1 MESTRVFVSGLPPT
15 LSNEQLKK
23 HFATRFHVT
32 DAHVLPK
39 RRIGFVGFQTSEV
52 AQQAVSYFNRTY
64 LKMSKISVDIARPI
78 DADPTNEPPRSGQ
91 DSRESLPSDAAG
103 STLKRKRDGD
113 AQDPK
118 MQEYLS
124 LIQQPSKTKTWANDD
139 QLPTPVETDSH
150 PIEQPADNDDNTQ
163 ELTYAQRKKAR
174 LGQDSKEGSYVP
186 GNAGHSPTADEDDVQ
201 PQPENGEEVQA
212 EQQDEQERQQPVSD
226 SDWLRSKTSRLLG
239 LLDEDEQAVF
249 EPPAP
254 VSSSMP
260 AADSNVD
267 AKITETAEKPIG
279 NEPEKSTAT
288 PEVDTNIENIRISA
302 RLFVRNL
309 SYETKESD
317 LQPVFAP
324 FGKLE
329 EQPSLSYFE
338 LSLCLEQ
345 LLTFQ
350 SSQIHVAFDTRSTTS
365 KGFAYIQYSDT
376 DAAVE
381 AYKNLDGKHFQ
392 GRLLHILPAA
402 EKKTYK
408 VDEHE
413 LSKLPLKKQK
423 QIKRKQEATSS
434 TFSWNSL
441 YMNADAVM
449 SSMSERLGVSKAELL
464 DPTSADAAVKQA
476 HAETHVIQETKAYFT
491 ANGVNL
497 DAFKRRERGNTA
509 ILVKNFSYGTK
520 SEDLRKLLEPYG
532 QLTRLLMP
540 PSGTIAIAEFARPDE
555 AQKAFKGLAYRK
567 LGDSIIFLEKA
578 PKDLFDSNV
587 PPQSS
592 VPEAKAVSQGFST
605 ADTFAADEGDQKLVT
620 ATLFVK
626 NLNFS
631 TTQQTLVEA
640 FRPLDGFV
648 SARIKTKPDPK
659 NPGQTLSM
667 GFGFADFK
675 TKDQAQAALAVMN
688 GYTLDRHALVVRASH
703 KGMDAAEERRRD
715 DTAKK
720 IAARRTKIIIKNL
733 PFQATKKDIRSLFGA
748 YGQLRSVRVP
758 QKFDRSARGFGFAD
772 FVSAREAENAMDAL
786 KSTHLLGRRLVLDF
800 ANEEAIDPEDEI
812 ERIGKKVGEQLDRV
826 KLQKLTGAGRKKF
839 TVGAQDDES

>member
-15 LSNEQLKK
+15 LSNDQLKK
-23 HFATRFHVT
+23 HFATRFQVT

-39 RRIGFVGFQTSEV
+39 RRIGFVGFKSSEV
-52 AQQAVSYFNRTY
+52 AQQAVSYFNKTY
-64 LKMSKISVDIARPI
+64 MKMSKISVDIAKPI
-78 DADPTNEPPRSGQ
+78 DAEPDARKSGKN
-91 DSRESLPSDAAG
+91 SKTPLPSDAAE
-103 STLKRKRDGD
+103 STLKRKRDGES
-113 AQDPK
+113 APQDPK
-118 MQEYLS
+118 TQEYLS
-124 LIQQPSKTKTWANDD
+124 LIQQPSKTRTWANDD
-139 QLPTPVETDSH
+139 QIPPPVETDSQSK
-150 PIEQPADNDDNTQ
+150 EQPADDDHTQ
-163 ELTYAQRKKAR
+163 EELTYAQRKKAK
-174 LGQDSKEGSYVP
+174 LSQDSKTDSYASENVGGSP
-186 GNAGHSPTADEDDVQ
+186 NAGEENVESAPDGSDEKH
-201 PQPENGEEVQA
+201 E
-212 EQQDEQERQQPVSD
+212 EQQDQTTEPVSD

-239 LLDEDEQAVF
+239 LLDEDEQAAF
-249 EPPAP
+249 TAPAP
-254 VSSSMP
+254 LSNDAPM
-260 AADSNVD
+260 ADSTIDTPNV
-267 AKITETAEKPIG
+267 ENVEKPAVDSS
-279 NEPEKSTAT
+279 EKAPTA

-309 SYETKESD
+309 SYDTKESD
-317 LQPVFAP
+317 LQPLFSP

-329 EQPSLSYFE
+329 EVH
-338 LSLCLEQ
+338 
-345 LLTFQ
+345 
-350 SSQIHVAFDTRSTTS
+350 IAFDTRSTTS
-365 KGFAYIQYSDT
+365 KGFAYVQYVSPDS
-376 DAAVE
+376 AVE

-392 GRLLHILPAA
+392 GRLLHILPAS
-402 EKKTYK
+402 EKKTHK
-408 VDEHE
+408 LDEHE
-413 LSKLPLKKQK
+413 LSKLSLKKQK
-423 QIKRKQEATSS
+423 QIKRKQDATSS

-449 SSMSERLGVSKAELL
+449 SSVAERIGVSKSDLL

-476 HAETHVIQETKAYFT
+476 HAETHVIQETKAYFK

-497 DAFKRRERGNTA
+497 DSFKERERGNTA

-520 SEDLRKLLEPYG
+520 SEDLRKLFEPFG

-540 PSGTIAIAEFARPDE
+540 PSGTIAIVEFARPDE

-578 PKDLFDSNV
+578 PKNLFESNV
-587 PPQSS
+587 PPQNPL
-592 VPEAKAVSQGFST
+592 PEAKAVPQGFST
-605 ADTFAADEGDQKLVT
+605 ADTFAADEEDEQNLAT

-631 TTQQTLVEA
+631 TTNQSLVEA

-675 TKDQAQAALAVMN
+675 TKAQAQAALAVMN

-786 KSTHLLGRRLVLDF
+786 KNTHLLGRRLVLEF
-800 ANEEAIDPEDEI
+800 ANAEAVDPEEEI
-812 ERIGKKVGEQLDRV
+812 ERIEKKVGEQLDRV